1 MKIPALSSLYRQSFS
16 VILGIGGL
24 LVLLGVEVCVPA
36 CTEIGVRARSCETVQ
51 VVLMEGMAW
60 CGDQGVR
67 QLRGVAT
74 FARLRMTHR
83 DIGRTLLHYA
93 VAASSREGTWS
104 LVTLGANRNARTVQD
119 KTPLH
124 YAGGEQSAGAV
135 TVLLRHGADPN
146 ARDVWGNTALHHYGE
161 PGLTVTNLLLQH
173 GADPNAR
180 NADGDTPLHNTL
192 NPHVAILL
200 LQYGADPD
208 LRNKEGLSPMDVAV
222 VRDNLEVA
230 KLLRDQVD

>member
-1 MKIPALSSLYRQSFS
+1 MLKFLALSSLYRQSLS
-16 VILGIGGL
+16 VILGVAGL
-24 LVLLGVEVCVPA
+24 LVLLGVEVCVPT
-36 CTEIGVRARSCETVQ
+36 CTESGVRARSCETVQ
-51 VVLMEGMAW
+51 VILMEGMAW
-60 CGDQGVR
+60 CGDQGVW

-83 DIGRTLLHYA
+83 DYGRTLLHYA
-93 VAASSREGTWS
+93 VAASSREGTWL

-119 KTPLH
+119 NTPLH
-124 YAGGEQSAGAV
+124 YAWGEQSAGAV
-135 TVLLRHGADPN
+135 RVLLRQGADPN
-146 ARDVWGNTALHHYGE
+146 ARDVRGN
-161 PGLTVTNLLLQH
+161 
-173 GADPNAR
+173 
-180 NADGDTPLHNTL
+180 TPLHNTL

-208 LRNKEGLSPMDVAV
+208 LRNKEGLSPLDVAV

>member
-1 MKIPALSSLYRQSFS
+1 MLKFLALSSLYRQSLS
-16 VILGIGGL
+16 VILGVAGL
-24 LVLLGVEVCVPA
+24 LVLLGVEVCVPT
-36 CTEIGVRARSCETVQ
+36 CTESGVRARSCETVQ

-60 CGDQGVR
+60 CGDQGVW

-83 DIGRTLLHYA
+83 DYGRTLLHYA
-93 VAASSREGTWS
+93 VAASSREGTWL

-119 KTPLH
+119 NTPLH
-124 YAGGEQSAGAV
+124 YAWGEQSAGAV
-135 TVLLRHGADPN
+135 RVLLRQGADPN
-146 ARDVWGNTALHHYGE
+146 ARDVWGN
-161 PGLTVTNLLLQH
+161 
-173 GADPNAR
+173 
-180 NADGDTPLHNTL
+180 TPLHNTL

-208 LRNKEGLSPMDVAV
+208 LRNKEGLSPLDVAV
-222 VRDNLEVA
+222 VRDNLDVA

>member
-1 MKIPALSSLYRQSFS
+1 MKFLALSSLYRQSLS
-16 VILGIGGL
+16 VILGIAGL
-24 LVLLGVEVCVPA
+24 LVLLGVEVCVPT
-36 CTEIGVRARSCETVQ
+36 CTESGVRARSCETVQ

-60 CGDQGVR
+60 CGDQGVW

-83 DIGRTLLHYA
+83 DYGRTLLHYA
-93 VAASSREGTWS
+93 VAASSREGTWL

-119 KTPLH
+119 NTPLH
-124 YAGGEQSAGAV
+124 YAWGEQSAGAV
-135 TVLLRHGADPN
+135 RVLLRQGADPN
-146 ARDVWGNTALHHYGE
+146 ARDVWGN
-161 PGLTVTNLLLQH
+161 
-173 GADPNAR
+173 
-180 NADGDTPLHNTL
+180 TPLHNTL

-208 LRNKEGLSPMDVAV
+208 LRNKEGLSPLDVAV
-222 VRDNLEVA
+222 VRDNLDVA

>member
-1 MKIPALSSLYRQSFS
+1 MF

-24 LVLLGVEVCVPA
+24 LVMLGVEVCVPA
-36 CTEIGVRARSCETVQ
+36 CTESGVRARSCETVQ

-74 FARLRMTHR
+74 YARLQMTHR
-83 DIGRTLLHYA
+83 DYGRTLLHYV
-93 VAASSREGTWS
+93 VAASSREGTWL

-124 YAGGEQSAGAV
+124 YARGRQSAGAV
-135 TVLLRHGADPN
+135 RVLLSHGADPD
-146 ARDVWGNTALHHYGE
+146 ARDVWGNTALHHYGG
-161 PGLTVTNLLLQH
+161 PGLTVSTLLLQY

-180 NADGDTPLHNTL
+180 DVWGNTPLHNTL
-192 NPHVAILL
+192 NPHVASLL
-200 LQYGADPD
+200 LQYGADLD
-208 LRNKEGLSPMDVAV
+208 LRNQEGLSPLDVAV

-230 KLLRDQVD
+230 KILRDQVD

>member
-1 MKIPALSSLYRQSFS
+1 M
-16 VILGIGGL
+16 
-24 LVLLGVEVCVPA
+24 
-36 CTEIGVRARSCETVQ
+36 
-51 VVLMEGMAW
+51 
-60 CGDQGVR
+60 
-67 QLRGVAT
+67 
-74 FARLRMTHR
+74 
-83 DIGRTLLHYA
+83 
-93 VAASSREGTWS
+93 
-104 LVTLGANRNARTVQD
+104 
-119 KTPLH
+119 
-124 YAGGEQSAGAV
+124 
-135 TVLLRHGADPN
+135 
-146 ARDVWGNTALHHYGE
+146 
-161 PGLTVTNLLLQH
+161 TNLLLQH